1 MSIKTIH
8 KGKIA
13 IEGMK
18 IFAHHGYYPE
28 EQALG
33 KEFIVDV
40 YLDVDFAD
48 TLQSDHIR
56 DTINYEEVVE
66 ICVEE
71 MKRPSRL
78 LEHVAIRI
86 VEQIKLLSP
95 KQMNIKV
102 RIHKPHPLLKIPMDK
117 FYVEYDS
124 E

>member
-1 MSIKTIH
+1 MSIKPIQ

-28 EQALG
+28 EQTLG

-48 TLQSDHIR
+48 TFQSDHIR

-86 VEQIKLLSP
+86 VERIKLLSS
-95 KQMNIKV
+95 KHINIKV
-102 RIHKPHPLLKIPMDK
+102 RIQKPHPLLKIPIDK
-117 FYVEYDS
+117 FYVEYVS